1 MLVLVHIANNNGCY
15 YHDANMENQRKV
27 NFLIVV
33 LVLGMH
39 AFLFW
44 ALIAA
49 HVEQEIDI
57 NPPALAFVDLNMI
70 ANHIDNDDATQKPR
84 SQQSN
89 MHENSITVPAKKV
102 IPEKSLIKPVVT
114 TKAHSQF
121 KVTPTKED
129 VPKLSST
136 AEKTTSIT
144 PTPANNSSSGSVSI
158 NDGGGSETTSANGKS
173 NKGKTGGSVVIP
185 KEYQGG
191 FLTELKPPYPN
202 DSRENGEEGSV
213 GVIVSVS
220 ANGTAQK
227 VVISKSS
234 GYRRL
239 DRAAKQ
245 AVLKHRFKPATHDGI
260 PIPYSYN
267 FNIDFNLKD

>member
-1 MLVLVHIANNNGCY
+1 MLVYIENNNGFY
-15 YHDANMENQRKV
+15 YHDENMENQRKV

-33 LVLGMH
+33 FVLGMH

-44 ALIAA
+44 ALITA
-49 HVEQEIDI
+49 HVEQEIDP
-57 NPPALAFVDLNMI
+57 NLPALTFVDLNMI
-70 ANHIDNDDATQKPR
+70 SNQVGNDDDTQKPL

-89 MHENSITVPAKKV
+89 VHKNSATVPARKV

-136 AEKTTSIT
+136 AEKTTSTT
-144 PTPANNSSSGSVSI
+144 PTPANNSSSSSVSI

-220 ANGTAQK
+220 VNGTVQK

-245 AVLKHRFKPATHDGI
+245 AVLKHRFKPATRDGI

-267 FNIDFNLKD
+267 FNIGFNLKD

>member
-1 MLVLVHIANNNGCY
+1 MLVLVYIANNNCFY
-15 YHDANMENQRKV
+15 YHNANMENQRKV

-33 LVLGMH
+33 FVLGMH

-44 ALIAA
+44 ALITA

-57 NPPALAFVDLNMI
+57 NPPALTFVDLNMI
-70 ANHIDNDDATQKPR
+70 SNQVGNDDDTQKPR

-89 MHENSITVPAKKV
+89 VHKNSVTVPARKV
-102 IPEKSLIKPVVT
+102 IPAKSLIEPVVT

-129 VPKLSST
+129 VPNLSST
-136 AEKTTSIT
+136 AEKTTST
-144 PTPANNSSSGSVSI
+144 THTSANNSSSGSVSV
-158 NDGGGSETTSANGKS
+158 NDSGGSETTSANGKS
-173 NKGKTGGSVVIP
+173 NRGQTGGSVVVP

-191 FLTELKPPYPN
+191 FLTELKLPYPK
-202 DSRENGEEGSV
+202 DSLENEEEGSV

-239 DRAAKQ
+239 DRAAKR
-245 AVLKHRFKPATHDGI
+245 AVLKHRFKPATRDGV

-267 FNIDFNLKD
+267 FNIGFNIIN